1 MTETNALGL
10 PQGPLYL
17 MTEIVRQ
24 RERQLTALLALSNW
38 GCMNGVRCGSS
49 TPSTVTCR

>member
-1 MTETNALGL
+1 MTGPMTETNALGL

-24 RERQLTALLALSNW
+24 R
-38 GCMNGVRCGSS
+38 
-49 TPSTVTCR
+49 